1 MLASLTRYTHTCFTV
16 SVYDGREHLALSRY
30 WAQRYNGPVTPGA
43 TVMVL
48 FSMKNTKV
56 RKDVEVPGVK
66 NMSTVYLNVLG
77 VIVLAEPSDNFSLDP
92 SPDPQDVHGVDHLR
106 RVAELDEQVGE
117 SGGENEG
124 GEVF

>member
-1 MLASLTRYTHTCFTV
+1 
-16 SVYDGREHLALSRY
+16 
-30 WAQRYNGPVTPGA
+30 
-43 TVMVL
+43 MVL

-56 RKDVEVPGVK
+56 RKDAEVPGVK